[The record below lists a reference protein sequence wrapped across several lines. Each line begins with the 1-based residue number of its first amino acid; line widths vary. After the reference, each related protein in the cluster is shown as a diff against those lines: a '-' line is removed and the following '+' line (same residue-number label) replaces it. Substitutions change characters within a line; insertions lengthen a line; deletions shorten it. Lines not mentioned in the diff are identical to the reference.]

1 MTSSPLSRAQSLGYA
16 GGNFGKNIVANT
28 LGYFLLIYITDVLGI
43 DPDLAG
49 IIVLIALIVDA
60 ILDPLIGCLSDRKH
74 SPRFGKY
81 GRYIVFGAPLCS
93 LSFVGIF
100 YLPLVTENPVT
111 TVLAC
116 LLLFRA
122 SYTLIDLPH
131 NALLS
136 RISSNSRE
144 RAHVAT
150 QRFFFSSLGSLCVTV
165 AAFEL
170 FGNTSTVAQATLF
183 QRFSVFAACVSLIA
197 VWLSWYAVRQRDVHA
212 SQQVLT
218 WSQQIDGLK
227 FLIVDRHALIIL
239 VASFFCALT
248 VPVFTKSFSYF
259 CKYNLDDQSLIA
271 KGLTFMVI
279 AQTVSTPVW
288 SYLSTRF
295 EKHHTLIAAHGL
307 SALSVLYFLLLVTD
321 DSTDF
326 TLGCLLVGT
335 AAGGLWSVIWG
346 MAPDVID
353 KINCETQI
361 RSEAIFIALVVV
373 LMKLGHGLGA
383 TLLGYVLTH
392 AGYVANS
399 GQNENVLD
407 TIRWVMFSFPV
418 FGAII
423 CVASLCKYRLGHAQH
438 EEIQAA
444 LKNQP
449 VLSTAATTH

>member
-43 DPDLAG
+43 DPNLAG
-49 IIVLIALIVDA
+49 IIVLVALIVDA
-60 ILDPLIGCLSDRKH
+60 VLDPLIGCLSDRKH
-74 SPRFGKY
+74 SRRFGKY
-81 GRYIVFGAPLCS
+81 GRYIIFGAPLCS
-93 LSFVGIF
+93 LSFVSIF

-111 TVLAC
+111 TVFAC

-136 RISSNSRE
+136 RISDNSRE

-150 QRFFFSSLGSLCVTV
+150 QRFFFSSIGSLCVTV

-170 FGNTSTVAQATLF
+170 FGSTSTVAQATLF
-183 QRFSVFAACVSLIA
+183 QEFAVFAASVSVIA
-197 VWLSWYAVRQRDVHA
+197 VWLSWYAVRERDVNA
-212 SQQVLT
+212 SQHVLT
-218 WSQQIDGLK
+218 WSQQISGLK
-227 FLIVDRHALIIL
+227 FLIVDSHAIIIL

-248 VPVFTKSFSYF
+248 VPIFTKGFSYF
-259 CKYNLDDQSLIA
+259 CKYNLSDQTLIA
-271 KGLTFMVI
+271 KGLTLMVI

-295 EKHHTLIAAHGL
+295 EKHHTLIAAHGVNV
-307 SALSVLYFLLLVTD
+307 LSVLFFIFFVTD
-321 DSTDF
+321 GNALF
-326 TLGCLLVGT
+326 TLGCLLVGA

-353 KINCETQI
+353 KVNCDTKI
-361 RSEAIFIALVVV
+361 RSEALFIALVVV
-373 LMKLGHGLGA
+373 LMKIGHGLSA
-383 TLLGYVLTH
+383 SILGHVLTDS
-392 AGYVANS
+392 GYVANS
-399 GQNENVLD
+399 AQSDVVLD
-407 TIRWVMFSFPV
+407 AIRWVTFGFPV

-438 EEIQAA
+438 EQIQTA
-444 LKNQP
+444 LQEQRELNNN
-449 VLSTAATTH
+449 VTMN